1 MISEPNCQ
9 QLPGTF
15 WSPSS
20 DWLSQHRVLRAL
32 LQNERRLD
40 SILHSS
46 PVRESYSEPSFW
58 APTQETMD
66 EIEEVDNETINTQ
79 MSSEKTTNIR
89 VSSEETTNTRVSSEE
104 TTNTRVSSEET
115 TNIRVCSEETINTR
129 VRSEGT
135 TSTWMSLEGTTN
147 TRVRS
152 EETTNTRVS
161 SEGTTNTWVSSE
173 GTTNTQASLEETPK
187 TQESSKLLIW
197 VSVASCLLSQCDGY
211 NMWLL
216 YSPTVF
222 LHDLYNTTMLE
233 ELGNRVDSKLVLA
246 TIPVALFPF
255 GAICGS
261 FPVAWL
267 MDRFGRK
274 GALMI
279 ADILYIICSVLLG
292 LSHLIRTY
300 GYSLFIN
307 FCFGLCSGITFCVVS
322 IYLGEISP
330 IHLRGRIMM
339 MHSLFSSFGVLLAQ
353 ILSLP
358 EIIGTRKGLPILTS
372 ISVVM
377 PLLQVFLLPLLPE
390 SPRYL
395 FIQKEDE
402 NNAIKVLKKL
412 RDTSDVDDE
421 IEELQLEDI
430 IEKDEKNMDSLKLMM
445 TPSLKWHVIRIFVL
459 MGGEQLDGLNAA
471 YYYKERIISPT
482 KSDIAEIHLLL
493 IIGSTVYSCAIALS
507 MYLADSK
514 GHKFLLLVGSGICI
528 VTCIMLT
535 MSLDLMK
542 YIPHMVL
549 VRKVLENIFIFGHGI
564 GSGSISSVIVVEL
577 FLQSSRASAFAIAGF
592 VHWLSRF
599 LIEFIF
605 FYIEASMGAYIF
617 LLFWPVSVATFFVIF
632 RIIPETKMKAFVQI
646 RRSMLIPKPRKKH
659 TKKRNIN

>member
-15 WSPSS
+15 WPPSS
-20 DWLSQHRVLRAL
+20 DWLSQHRVLRGL
-32 LQNERRLD
+32 LQNKRRLD

-89 VSSEETTNTRVSSEE
+89 VSSEETTNTRVRSEG

-115 TNIRVCSEETINTR
+115 ANIRVCSEETANIR
-129 VRSEGT
+129 VRS
-135 TSTWMSLEGTTN
+135 EGTTN

-152 EETTNTRVS
+152 EETTKTRVSSEDTTNTRVS
-161 SEGTTNTWVSSE
+161 SEGTTNTCVSSE
-173 GTTNTQASLEETPK
+173 GTTNTQVSLEETPK

-292 LSHLIRTY
+292 ISHLIRTY

-412 RDTSDVDDE
+412 RDTSDVEDE

-459 MGGEQLDGLNAA
+459 MGGEQLDGLNA
-471 YYYKERIISPT
+471 
-482 KSDIAEIHLLL
+482 
-493 IIGSTVYSCAIALS
+493 

-646 RRSMLIPKPRKKH
+646 RRSMLIPKPRKKQ
-659 TKKRNIN
+659 TKKRNIK

>member
-1 MISEPNCQ
+1 
-9 QLPGTF
+9 
-15 WSPSS
+15 
-20 DWLSQHRVLRAL
+20 
-32 LQNERRLD
+32 
-40 SILHSS
+40 
-46 PVRESYSEPSFW
+46 
-58 APTQETMD
+58 MD

-89 VSSEETTNTRVSSEE
+89 VSSEETTNIRVSSEETTNIRVSSEE
-104 TTNTRVSSEET
+104 TTNTRV
-115 TNIRVCSEETINTR
+115 
-129 VRSEGT
+129 RSEGT
-135 TSTWMSLEGTTN
+135 TNTWVRLEGTTS
-147 TRVRS
+147 TRASS
-152 EETTNTRVS
+152 EE
-161 SEGTTNTWVSSE
+161 TTNTWVSSE
-173 GTTNTQASLEETPK
+173 GTTNTRVSLEETPK
-187 TQESSKLLIW
+187 TQ
-197 VSVASCLLSQCDGY
+197 
-211 NMWLL
+211 
-216 YSPTVF
+216 F

-233 ELGNRVDSKLVLA
+233 ELGNRVDSNRILA

-279 ADILYIICSVLLG
+279 ADILYIICYVLLG

-307 FCFGLCSGITFCVVS
+307 FCFGLCSG
-322 IYLGEISP
+322 
-330 IHLRGRIMM
+330 
-339 MHSLFSSFGVLLAQ
+339 
-353 ILSLP
+353 
-358 EIIGTRKGLPILTS
+358 LPILTS
-372 ISVVM
+372 ISVAM

-412 RDTSDVDDE
+412 RDTSDVEDE

-482 KSDIAEIHLLL
+482 KSDIAGIHLLL

-514 GHKFLLLVGSGICI
+514 GHKFLLLTGSGICI

-535 MSLDLMK
+535 MSLDLLK
-542 YIPHMVL
+542 FIPQMVH

-564 GSGSISSVIVVEL
+564 GSDDMKDMNAVDNL
-577 FLQSSRASAFAIAGF
+577 
-592 VHWLSRF
+592 
-599 LIEFIF
+599 
-605 FYIEASMGAYIF
+605 ASMGAYIF

-659 TKKRNIN
+659 TKKRNIT